1 MIKARRRRPLALDE
15 VTAVVCAHF
24 GLHESD
30 LRRRSHLR
38 LPRAT
43 FVWLA
48 RRYTD
53 QPLRELATR
62 VGLARA
68 DCVPSL
74 LRFAEQQLDC
84 FDFRAELAKL
94 RRELE
99 RIAAT
104 AGQPVV
110 EKTNPKV

>member
-1 MIKARRRRPLALDE
+1 MSARTLDC
-15 VTAVVCAHF
+15 T
-24 GLHESD
+24 
-30 LRRRSHLR
+30 
-38 LPRAT
+38 RAT

-53 QPLRELATR
+53 QPLRELAAR
-62 VGLARA
+62 VGLARV